1 MSITEFIAVA
11 GTTSTIL
18 GIFLTL
24 YGIIKNKVLK
34 SQSNLIR
41 EEIKAIREEI
51 KAVREEIKEFR
62 KETKI
67 ELRKIAELIV
77 ADGERTR
84 ELVRK
89 LKFKSYKK

>member
-18 GIFLTL
+18 GVFLTL
-24 YGIIKNKVLK
+24 YGIINNKVLK

-51 KAVREEIKEFR
+51 KEFR
-62 KETKI
+62 KETRM

>member
-18 GIFLTL
+18 GVFLTL
-24 YGIIKNKVLK
+24 YGIINNKVLK

-51 KAVREEIKEFR
+51 KEFR
-62 KETKI
+62 KETRL